1 MKGAGVILF
10 NSNNELCLVKGR
22 DSNKY
27 SLPKGKSDDTD
38 KNLENTAL
46 RECYEET
53 GLTIGL
59 STANDHI
66 KLGPHCYY
74 IVRMRDRTGYEA
86 CPRDTNEISEV
97 KWVSYDTLRNM
108 KTEYLNQGLNKLLNI
123 LRAHY
128 EKAS

>member
-10 NSNNELCLVKGR
+10 NSNNELCIVKGR

-27 SLPKGKSDDTD
+27 SLPKGKSEYTDTCA
-38 KNLENTAL
+38 EQTAL

-53 GLTIGL
+53 GLRVTLG
-59 STANDHI
+59 TDTI

-86 CPRDTNEISEV
+86 SPRDTNEICEV
-97 KWVSYDTLRNM
+97 KWVSYDELRN
-108 KTEYLNQGLNKLLNI
+108 TRPERLNQGLNRLVRT
-123 LRAHY
+123 LRMHY
-128 EKAS
+128 EPR